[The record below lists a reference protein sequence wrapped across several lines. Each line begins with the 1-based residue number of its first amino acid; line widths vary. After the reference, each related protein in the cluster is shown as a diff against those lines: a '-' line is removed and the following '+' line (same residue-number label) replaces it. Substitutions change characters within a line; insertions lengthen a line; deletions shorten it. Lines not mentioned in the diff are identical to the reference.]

1 MYQELQLYKTIST
14 IIKDKL
20 KMEDNN
26 LVIIRGGMEI
36 IIQTKQPT
44 EVIHTYNTV
53 DLYV

>member
-1 MYQELQLYKTIST
+1 MYKELQLYNTIST

-20 KMEDNN
+20 KMEDDN

-36 IIQTKQPT
+36 IIQTQQT